1 MRPRAGAW
9 GFLQRSRRRELLGK
23 GGVRTWPREWIEA
36 YVDGGTV
43 PTDAGTVR
51 LSCDREWESKT
62 FASAT
67 TRPFSRVK
75 RLRCPITLIM
85 GDYDGPPLSGAA
97 RETFERMRPEAR
109 ILQPA
114 GSTHFIPMERPDL
127 IKEEIERMAATV
139 RSEL

>member
-1 MRPRAGAW
+1 
-9 GFLQRSRRRELLGK
+9 
-23 GGVRTWPREWIEA
+23 
-36 YVDGGTV
+36 
-43 PTDAGTVR
+43 
-51 LSCDREWESKT
+51 
-62 FASAT
+62 
-67 TRPFSRVK
+67 
-75 RLRCPITLIM
+75 M